1 MKTKQNNNHTMER
14 KQNMGHSISTEM
26 AICIVLFNPAKS
38 KRIIENYYKMISHLK
53 KYKVYTLELVY
64 DGRQK
69 EIPPQSG
76 VHHAYCKSV
85 MFHKENLCRILET
98 KVSSKYKKIAFIDAD
113 LIWDP
118 DSNWY
123 EKALVALDT
132 HDIVQLFD
140 KAIWQNASEQAYMER
155 QSVAKM
161 KSEIYDSS
169 FHPGFAWGFRREW
182 YKKAGFFDLAVTG
195 SGDTLSVIKWMGKQ
209 TSPTFKSIPLPS
221 VQAYTEFLPGA
232 PKLTC
237 LRNVTVRHLHHGSR
251 KNRQY
256 VERHSLLDT
265 NTDIRKLVHKNVWG
279 VYEWK
284 DPKWSKIML
293 DYFIS
298 RHDDDDGDETVNN
311 MTS

>member
-1 MKTKQNNNHTMER
+1 MER
-14 KQNMGHSISTEM
+14 KQIMGQSLSNEM

-38 KRIIENYYKMISHLK
+38 KRIIENYYKMISYLK
-53 KYKVYTLELVY
+53 QYKVYTLELVY

-69 EIPPQSG
+69 EIPPQPR

-140 KAIWQNASEQAYMER
+140 KAVWLNTASEPYMER

-161 KSEIYDSS
+161 KSDVYDST

-209 TSPTFKSIPLPS
+209 TSSSFKSIPLPS
-221 VQAYTEFLPGA
+221 IQAYTEFLPGA

-237 LRNVTVRHLHHGSR
+237 LRNVTVRHLYHGSR
-251 KNRQY
+251 RNRQY

-265 NTDIRKLVHKNVWG
+265 NTDIRKLIQKNVWG

-298 RHDDDDGDETVNN
+298 RQDDNDQDENQSILV
-311 MTS
+311 TS